1 MSSFLPPKSRLLEL
15 TKLRCNIFNENF
27 NPLNIRTGSKI
38 LTQRLKGENIKRYYG
53 NPDMIRFKELR
64 SLFPTIDWVD
74 PAEVYRLKINQS
86 YVSFRMKLCV
96 LLLTCPIVVN
106 VEVKVPQRRRR
117 KKEVIKRRR
126 NKGVR
131 VISCCCIDGF
141 VHRCYKIEH
150 NDFMGF
156 SKTRL

>member
-64 SLFPTIDWVD
+64 SLYPTIDWVD

-86 YVSFRMKLCV
+86 RK
-96 LLLTCPIVVN
+96 
-106 VEVKVPQRRRR
+106 RRGKGAPKK
-117 KKEVIKRRR
+117 KKE
-126 NKGVR
+126 KGG
-131 VISCCCIDGF
+131 D
-141 VHRCYKIEH
+141 K
-150 NDFMGF
+150 
-156 SKTRL
+156 KKKK